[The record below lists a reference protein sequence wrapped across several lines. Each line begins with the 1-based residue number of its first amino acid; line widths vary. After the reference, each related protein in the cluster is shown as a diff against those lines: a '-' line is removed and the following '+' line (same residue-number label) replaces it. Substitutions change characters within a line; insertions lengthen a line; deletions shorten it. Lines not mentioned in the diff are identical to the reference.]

1 VSVDSEHTSLL
12 ERELSI
18 SLPEQYKS
26 ALLAHP
32 FAAGSIGEEM
42 LVADVEWLLNRN
54 RANNGAFAAG
64 AGGKQSRPSLAQ
76 GLLLIGID
84 GGELEYYLRVNS
96 STNPVMEYNLET
108 QQLSEFAASVGQYL
122 DKIRQID
129 SRIRAEEV
137 LAEVRAPVM
146 PEWRHTLRFYTP
158 AGIALVFVF
167 VVIPVIALGIRS
179 FYRWIVE

>member
-1 VSVDSEHTSLL
+1 VSANSEPISLL

-26 ALLAHP
+26 ALLAYP
-32 FAAGSIGEEM
+32 FVAGSIGEEM

-54 RANNGAFAAG
+54 RANNRAFP
-64 AGGKQSRPSLAQ
+64 AGGGDKQSRPSLAQ

-84 GGELEYYLRVNS
+84 GGELEYYVRLNS
-96 STNPVMEYNLET
+96 STSPVMEYSLET

-122 DKIRQID
+122 EKIRQID
-129 SRIRAEEV
+129 SKIRAEEV
-137 LAEVRAPVM
+137 LAEERAPVM

-167 VVIPVIALGIRS
+167 VVIPAIAFGIRS